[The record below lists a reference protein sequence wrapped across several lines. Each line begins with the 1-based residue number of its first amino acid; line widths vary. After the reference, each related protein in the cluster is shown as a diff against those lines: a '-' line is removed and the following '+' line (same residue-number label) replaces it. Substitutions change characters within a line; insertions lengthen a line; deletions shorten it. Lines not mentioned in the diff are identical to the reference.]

1 MYFSSGEKDRWT
13 GTGRQ
18 ILPQKK
24 KNHIGA
30 NEFLFWLIFWLLA
43 AGLIIFLKSIDKL
56 VSELGFSGS
65 GIEVLLY
72 LSVAILFY
80 FVFRLRLKFEKIEK
94 SLIHRIE
101 HLKKQN
107 ISMAFYPVEI
117 KVNQKTLQARVTGD
131 VVSTIGQTALPAK
144 RTTYTLTYR
153 YQNGNLWIS
162 HFEEMKPDEK
172 K

>member
-1 MYFSSGEKDRWT
+1 MPQQAIALIIIAFFIARLYW
-13 GTGRQ
+13 
-18 ILPQKK
+18 QKK

-94 SLIHRIE
+94 DLTKIVKNIA
-101 HLKKQN
+101 LKDK
-107 ISMAFYPVEI
+107 
-117 KVNQKTLQARVTGD
+117 
-131 VVSTIGQTALPAK
+131 
-144 RTTYTLTYR
+144 
-153 YQNGNLWIS
+153 
-162 HFEEMKPDEK
+162 
-172 K
+172 